1 MSPVVRMKGEVRS
14 RVYLILNGTHDLL
27 DDIKA
32 VKLQAQSH
40 LKALLAYSRTVL
52 SPISTSPASSS
63 VAPKTPVAGPSTRS
77 FSRSP
82 AASGSKVQRT
92 VRKLFG
98 PREWSKDDWKLLD
111 SCYTDERLALTRSP
125 EALAPIDK
133 INLEKVVDRFSTAVG
148 GQDLVK
154 NFGPA
159 WTR

>member
-1 MSPVVRMKGEVRS
+1 MQKSSSSHKRHSVGGVIGDRVIIPGSPSTTLPELLKEAETS
-14 RVYLILNGTHDLL
+14 ILQEEDSFH
-27 DDIKA
+27 
-32 VKLQAQSH
+32 
-40 LKALLAYSRTVL
+40 
-52 SPISTSPASSS
+52 SPLHAASSS

-82 AASGSKVQRT
+82 ASSGSKVQRT

-133 INLEKVVDRFSTAVG
+133 INLEKVVDRFSTAAG